1 MRAWRR
7 LKLLSLF
14 FFFVAEKEKEK
25 GLLFAQR
32 VYRYSACAAQA
43 WGGLIMKK

>member
-7 LKLLSLF
+7 LKLLFFF

-25 GLLFAQR
+25 GLLSAQR
-32 VYRYSACAAQA
+32 GYRCSACAAQA
-43 WGGLIMKK
+43 